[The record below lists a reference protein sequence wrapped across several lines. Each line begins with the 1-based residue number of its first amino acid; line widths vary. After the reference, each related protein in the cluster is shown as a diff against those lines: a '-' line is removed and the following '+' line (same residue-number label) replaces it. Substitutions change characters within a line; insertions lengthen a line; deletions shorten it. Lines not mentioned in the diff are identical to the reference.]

1 MNRSA
6 LEQRDLGASF
16 EPYSNLVSDVIVS
29 LSLTMY
35 SLLFYNGVC
44 YDQLISSKYLQ
55 SKVSIRIFSTV
66 DVISD
71 S

>member
-1 MNRSA
+1 MNRRA
-6 LEQRDLGASF
+6 LERGDLGASF